1 MRPMFSYET
10 GTPPNSQTEAALIE
24 VGHPASSVRRQ
35 CELSVFPGRASNTSR
50 RARPPEDLRLMRL
63 IDEQ

>member
-1 MRPMFSYET
+1 MKRAPLP
-10 GTPPNSQTEAALIE
+10 TPGQKQPLIE

-35 CELSVFPGRASNTSR
+35 CELLGLSR
-50 RARPPEDLRLMRL
+50 SGLYYEPAGETPEDLRLMRL